1 MAAISTMMRITERD
15 GILDSAIAAD
25 WVDVAEV
32 VANGA
37 PSPMSVVS
45 SASSVFS
52 IAGARA
58 AGAATVIAAVL
69 TLASA
74 LIFCELS
81 INDSFAT
88 DTVAAPARFA
98 RNTTVPNSRVPVK
111 PPGNPAVFITVPFS
125 ILSKPD
131 CVSENHDSA
140 NVKEIGSTMSCWYAS
155 AAFTVTIFSA
165 PASAL
170 TAREN
175 VCPSSMET
183 EAGEKLTVAAY
194 NTIGENSINIEIKYF
209 FIPLEAGN
217 ASHFCLN
224 ILAV

>member
-1 MAAISTMMRITERD
+1 MLCA
-15 GILDSAIAAD
+15 
-25 WVDVAEV
+25 
-32 VANGA
+32 
-37 PSPMSVVS
+37 
-45 SASSVFS
+45 
-52 IAGARA
+52 
-58 AGAATVIAAVL
+58 
-69 TLASA
+69 
-74 LIFCELS
+74 LS
-81 INDSFAT
+81 ISESPRT
-88 DTVAAPARFA
+88 ETVDAPVIFA
-98 RNTTVPNSRVPVK
+98 RKTNVPNSRVPVN
-111 PPGNPAVFITVPFS
+111 PPGNPAVLSTKPFS

-131 CVSENHDSA
+131 CVSGNHDSA
-140 NVKEIGSTMSCWYAS
+140 NVKEIGSTISCGYAS